1 MSSSPTQ
8 NTPKDLR
15 SQIKKTI
22 EHLAHVLPGQA
33 PIQDFVHHNTL
44 HGYQHLPFPEAL
56 QQSRE
61 LTGAQGY
68 VSIEQFRDYY
78 RAGRVNDTDL
88 ATVLDENKDLDS
100 AQQLFESP
108 QQTVYLR
115 DIYIHAL
122 TQPLNAITGCQLHWQ
137 IDELDALHCF
147 QSEVAPESRQRL
159 LLAAEGD
166 GLKNESAAIADLWS
180 ACLVALGLEHY
191 IVHPEDLVDL
201 TPAQAEQILTK
212 VAEEEQQTESGALL
226 VDQLI
231 KKDARRHL
239 QDLLDQVGETITL
252 RGLLLLLTG
261 EDLMDALRP
270 QLQAHLASHLD
281 QGLSGWHSRD
291 RSEGLYAAWRRSAV
305 RELSWV
311 FDDLPHWHQ
320 YLEMLPDDSVETI
333 ILELR
338 QLGLP
343 ESRWSGYLE
352 RLALELPGWSGMFLW
367 RHGRPGYDNQHDTH
381 VDMADYF
388 AVRLL
393 LERLFAHRLCRERWN
408 IEPSLDMIRWYF
420 RRYPDEFFVRST
432 VFNEHLP
439 DYLVTRVQRL
449 VTHTGLDTLDEDE
462 EQWKH
467 LAHLVWTWKK
477 SNEVDERESYSVYRS
492 AWPLFQL
499 AQHLGLS
506 GSDIR
511 GFDAEQIAT
520 LFNCLKRLDS
530 DRAGY
535 LRLQAYELHYREELL
550 SAVKNN
556 HGKGRWQNRQQRP
569 AAQIMVCMD
578 DREEGL
584 RRHLEELNP
593 EIETLGAAGYFNF
606 AINWQDIDANK
617 DTALCPVSQIPA
629 HQIKEQAQPG
639 QQAAVAQR
647 QRGHSLRMRLQNMLH
662 QETRRNLLASTAL
675 AALSAPGAFL
685 SLTGKVLAPG
695 KMGTVLEWLKRL
707 VEPTIATQIDVN
719 APANSPAATIE
730 HNIAGYTDEEQF
742 TKLEF
747 FLRNNGMTSGFAPLV
762 IMMGHGSSSQNNPHI
777 AAYGCGACSGRYSGP
792 NGRVFAAMINRPEIR
807 ALLTERGIVIPQD
820 TWFIGA
826 QHNTCDDSVSWYD
839 EHVIP
844 EPLQAPFASL
854 KSTIDKA
861 SRLHALERCRRFASA
876 PHGLNID
883 QALEH
888 VISRTQDFSQA
899 RPELGHAC
907 IASAF
912 IGRRSLSRG
921 LFLDRRGFLISYD
934 PSDDADGK
942 LLERILL
949 EVGPVGAGI
958 SLEYYFST
966 VDNDRYGCGS
976 KVTHNVAGLMG
987 VMEGTSS
994 DLRTGLPKQM
1004 IEIHEPMRLQVIIE
1018 ASTNTLTAIVGR
1030 QPPLQQ
1036 LILNEWILVI
1046 AVDPDS
1052 GAISLFKPE
1061 QGFVPWQG
1069 KVTPLTEVEKSSDWF
1084 LGHRDPLPP
1093 AQIRAA
1099 NQEGETR

>member
-1 MSSSPTQ
+1 MATS
-8 NTPKDLR
+8 N
-15 SQIKKTI
+15 SQDIRDHIKASIK
-22 EHLAHVLPGQA
+22 HMQHVLPGQA

-44 HGYQHLPFPEAL
+44 HGYQHLAFPEAL
-56 QQSRE
+56 KQSHD
-61 LTGAQGY
+61 LSGAQGY
-68 VSIEQFRDYY
+68 ISIEQFRDYY
-78 RAGRVNDTDL
+78 RAGRVTD
-88 ATVLDENKDLDS
+88 ADITSVLDERQDLDS
-100 AQQLFESP
+100 GQLLVKSP
-108 QQTVYLR
+108 QQTTYLR
-115 DIYIHAL
+115 DVYITAL
-122 TQPLNAITGCQLHWQ
+122 TQPLHSITRCQLHWQ
-137 IDELDALHCF
+137 IDELDALRHF
-147 QSEVAPESRQRL
+147 QAAVAPESRQRL
-159 LLAAEGD
+159 LHAADGD
-166 GLKNESAAIADLWS
+166 GLKTESAAIADLWS

-191 IVHPEDLVDL
+191 LVHPEDLLDL
-201 TPAQAEQILTK
+201 TPAQAEQILNDVTD
-212 VAEEEQQTESGALL
+212 EEQQTESGALL

-239 QDLLDQVGETITL
+239 QEMLNQVGETITL
-252 RGLLLLLTG
+252 RGLLLSLTG

-281 QGLSGWHSRD
+281 QGLAAWHSRD
-291 RSEGLYAAWRRSAV
+291 RSKGFYASWRNCAA
-305 RELSWV
+305 RELCWV

-320 YLEMLPDDSVETI
+320 YLEMLPDDSVEAI

-343 ESRWSGYLE
+343 QSRWMGYLE

-381 VDMADYF
+381 IDMADYL

-408 IEPSLDMIRWYF
+408 IEPSLDMIRWHF
-420 RRYPDEFFVRST
+420 RHHPDEFFVRET

-439 DYLVTRVQRL
+439 DYLVTRIQRL
-449 VTHTGLDTLDEDE
+449 VTHTGLETIDEDE
-462 EQWKH
+462 EQWRH
-467 LAHLVWTWKK
+467 LAHLVWTWKR

-506 GSDIR
+506 GSSIR
-511 GFDAEQIAT
+511 GFDAEQVTTIFKS
-520 LFNCLKRLDS
+520 LQQLDAEQ
-530 DRAGY
+530 AGY
-535 LRLQAYELHYREELL
+535 IRLQAFERHYREELL
-550 SAVKNN
+550 SAVANN

-617 DTALCPVSQIPA
+617 DTALCPVTQIPA

-639 QQAAVAQR
+639 QQTAVKQR
-647 QRGHSLRMRLQNMLH
+647 QRGHSLRMRLQNLLH
-662 QETRRNLLASTAL
+662 QETRRNLLAS
-675 AALSAPGAFL
+675 AALTAVSAPGAFL
-685 SLTGKVLAPG
+685 SLAGKVLAPG
-695 KMGTVLEWLKRL
+695 KMGGVLDWLKQR
-707 VEPTIATQIDVN
+707 VEPAVATQIDVN
-719 APANSPAATIE
+719 APADAPAATIE
-730 HNIAGYTDEEQF
+730 HPIAGYTDEEQL
-742 TKLEF
+742 TRLEF

-762 IMMGHGSSSQNNPHI
+762 AMMGHGSSSQNNPHI

-807 ALLTERGIVIPQD
+807 ALLAERGIIIPQD

-826 QHNTCDDSVSWYD
+826 QHNTCDDTVSWYD

-844 EPLQAPFASL
+844 EPLQAQFASL
-854 KSTIDKA
+854 KATVDEA
-861 SRLHALERCRRFASA
+861 TQLHALERCRRFASA
-876 PHGLNID
+876 PHGMTND
-883 QALEH
+883 QAYEH
-888 VISRTQDFSQA
+888 VNTRLHDFSQA

-934 PSDDADGK
+934 PSDDEEGE

-949 EVGPVGAGI
+949 EVSPVGAGI

-976 KVTHNVAGLMG
+976 KVTHNVAGLFG
-987 VMEGTSS
+987 VMEGTGS

-1004 IEIHEPMRLQVIIE
+1004 IEIHEPMRLLVIIE
-1018 ASTNTLTAIVGR
+1018 ASNEMLTAIVGR

-1036 LILNEWILVI
+1036 LILNEWILVT

-1052 GAISLFKPE
+1052 GVISLFKPD
-1061 QGFVPWQG
+1061 QGFIPWQG
-1069 KVTPLTEVEKSSDWF
+1069 EVTPLATVDKSADWF
-1084 LGHRDPLPP
+1084 LGQREPLPL
-1093 AQIRAA
+1093 AQIRSA
-1099 NQEGETR
+1099 NREGTA

>member
-1 MSSSPTQ
+1 MATSNAQ
-8 NTPKDLR
+8 DIR
-15 SQIKKTI
+15 AHIKASIKHM
-22 EHLAHVLPGQA
+22 EHVLPGQA

-44 HGYQHLPFPEAL
+44 HGYQHLAFPEAL
-56 QQSRE
+56 KQSHD

-68 VSIEQFRDYY
+68 ISIEQFRDYY
-78 RAGRVNDTDL
+78 RAGRVTDVDI
-88 ATVLDENKDLDS
+88 TSVLDERQGLDS
-100 AQQLFESP
+100 GQLLFKSP
-108 QQTVYLR
+108 QQTTYLR
-115 DIYIHAL
+115 DVYITVL
-122 TQPLNAITGCQLHWQ
+122 TQPLHSITGCQLHWQ
-137 IDELDALHCF
+137 IDELDALHHF
-147 QSEVAPESRQRL
+147 QAEVAPESRQRL
-159 LLAAEGD
+159 LLAADGD
-166 GLKNESAAIADLWS
+166 GLKTESAAIADLWS

-191 IVHPEDLVDL
+191 IVHPEDLLDL
-201 TPAQAEQILTK
+201 TPAQAEQILDDVTDK
-212 VAEEEQQTESGALL
+212 EQQTESGALL

-231 KKDARRHL
+231 KKEARRHL
-239 QDLLDQVGETITL
+239 QDMLDQVGETTTL
-252 RGLLLLLTG
+252 RGLLLSLTG

-281 QGLSGWHSRD
+281 QGLAAWHSRD
-291 RSEGLYAAWRRSAV
+291 RSKGFYASWRNCAT

-320 YLEMLPDDSVETI
+320 YLEMLPDDSVEAI

-343 ESRWSGYLE
+343 QSRWMGYLE

-381 VDMADYF
+381 IDMADYL

-408 IEPSLDMIRWYF
+408 IEPSLDMIRWHF
-420 RRYPDEFFVRST
+420 RHHPDEFFVRDT

-439 DYLVTRVQRL
+439 DYLVTRIQRL
-449 VTHTGLDTLDEDE
+449 ITHTGLETIDEDE
-462 EQWKH
+462 EQWRH

-477 SNEVDERESYSVYRS
+477 SNEVDERKSYSVYRS

-506 GSDIR
+506 GSSIR
-511 GFDAEQIAT
+511 GFDAEQVAT
-520 LFNCLKRLDS
+520 VFKCLKQLDS
-530 DRAGY
+530 EQAGY
-535 LRLQAYELHYREELL
+535 LRLQAFERHYREELL
-550 SAVKNN
+550 SAVANN

-617 DTALCPVSQIPA
+617 DTALCPISQIPA

-639 QQAAVAQR
+639 QEAAVKQR
-647 QRGHSLRMRLQNMLH
+647 KRGHSLRMRLQNMLH

-685 SLTGKVLAPG
+685 SLTGKVLAPR
-695 KMGTVLEWLKRL
+695 KMGGILDWLKLRI
-707 VEPTIATQIDVN
+707 EPAVATQINVN

-730 HNIAGYTDEEQF
+730 HNIAGYTDDEQL
-742 TKLEF
+742 TRLEF
-747 FLRNNGMTSGFAPLV
+747 FLRNNGMTSGFATLV
-762 IMMGHGSSSQNNPHI
+762 VLMGHASSSQNNPHI
-777 AAYGCGACSGRYSGP
+777 AAYGCGACSGRYGGP
-792 NGRVFAAMINRPEIR
+792 NARVFAAMINRPEMR
-807 ALLTERGIVIPQD
+807 TLLADHGIIIPRD

-844 EPLQAPFASL
+844 EPLQAQFATL
-854 KSTIDKA
+854 KATVDEA
-861 SRLHALERCRRFASA
+861 TQLHALERCRRLASA
-876 PHGLNID
+876 PHGMTND
-883 QALEH
+883 QAFKH
-888 VISRTQDFSQA
+888 VNARLQDFSQA

-934 PSDDADGK
+934 PSDDADGE

-976 KVTHNVAGLMG
+976 KVTHNVAGLFG
-987 VMEGTSS
+987 VMEGTGS

-1004 IEIHEPMRLQVIIE
+1004 IEIHEPMRLLVIIE
-1018 ASTNTLTAIVGR
+1018 ASNEMLTAIVGR
-1030 QPPLQQ
+1030 QPPLQE
-1036 LILNEWILVI
+1036 LILNEWILVT
-1046 AVDPDS
+1046 AVDPES
-1052 GAISLFKPE
+1052 GVISLFKPD
-1061 QGFVPWQG
+1061 QGFIPWQG
-1069 KVTPLTEVEKSSDWF
+1069 EVTPLEQVDKSADWF
-1084 LGHRDPLPP
+1084 LGHREPLPL
-1093 AQIRAA
+1093 AQIQSA
-1099 NQEGETR
+1099 NREGTA